1 MNVFYGYTGPTNN
14 HGNILDKMGES
25 PTSPAL
31 ARLVTPYG
39 CVATLDGSASG
50 ESGILAVINGNPYF
64 TDRRLAERARTH
76 GMAAAMIHAY
86 LEYDLAAFKLLAGH
100 FSATIVDSKNSLTLL
115 ATDRSA
121 VYPVVYT
128 VTQNQLIFG
137 SSLDMLKRHPLVKS
151 KIDSQAIY
159 DFVFFHMIPSP
170 GTIYQDHHR
179 LLPGQYLRFTKGKAE
194 VGSYWE
200 MQFTENAQL
209 PFEELKSVF
218 LDTVRQAVKDATND
232 TRTGAFLS
240 GGTDSSTI
248 AGMLGEVTG
257 KPAETYSI
265 GFEAEGY
272 DEMEYA
278 RIAARHFGTHQ
289 HEYYV
294 TPNDVAHAIPLIAA
308 AYDQP
313 FGNSSAVPSYYCAK
327 FAQADGMEQ
336 LLGGDGGDELFG
348 GNTRYAKQK
357 IFSLYEALPE
367 SLRRSAIEPLIFGIP
382 GGNAILPVRKLR
394 SYIEQAS
401 VPLPA
406 RLETYNLLNRLG
418 AVNVFTPEFL
428 ATIDADHPFALMNS
442 LYHGVHAKTQINRL
456 LALDLKFTLADNDL
470 PKVIQTC
477 HLSGIKA
484 AFPLLDDKVVAF
496 SASLAPDLKLK
507 GTRLRYFFK
516 EALRGFLPDAIL
528 TKSKHGF
535 GLPFGE
541 WLRNNEALQTMSYDS
556 LESLKGRGII
566 QAAFID
572 ELRQLHQTHSGYYG
586 TMIWVLMMLE
596 QWFRTH
602 TDIAG

>member
-1 MNVFYGYTGPTNN
+1 MNVFYGHTGQTNDPETS
-14 HGNILDKMGES
+14 LDKMGGRHNYPS
-25 PTSPAL
+25 ATS
-31 ARLVTPYG
+31 LVTPHG
-39 CVATLDGSASG
+39 CVATPHGSVCH
-50 ESGILAVINGNPYF
+50 EFEILAVVMGHPYF
-64 TDRRLAERARTH
+64 TDRRLAERARAQGT
-76 GMAAAMIHAY
+76 AATLIHAY
-86 LEYDLAAFKLLAGH
+86 LEHDLDVFKLLAGH
-100 FSATIVDSKNSLTLL
+100 FSVAIIDGRKSLTLL

-121 VYPVVYT
+121 IYPVVYT
-128 VTQNQLIFG
+128 VTNGQLVFG

-151 KIDSQAIY
+151 KIDPQAIY
-159 DFVFFHMIPSP
+159 NFVFFHMIPAP
-170 GTIYQDHHR
+170 GTIYTDHQR
-179 LLPGQYLRFTKGKAE
+179 LLPGQYVRFTDGKAE

-200 MQFTENAQL
+200 MQFIENVTR
-209 PFEELKSVF
+209 PFDELKATF
-218 LDTVRQAVKDATND
+218 LDTIRQAVKDAAVS

-294 TPNDVAHAIPLIAA
+294 TPDDVAQSIPLIAA
-308 AYDQP
+308 TYDQP

-327 FAQADGMEQ
+327 FAKADGIEV

-357 IFSLYEALPE
+357 IFSIYEALPK
-367 SLRRSAIEPLIFGIP
+367 SLRRAAIEPLVFGIP
-382 GGNAILPVRKLR
+382 GGNAFMPLRKLR

-418 AVNVFTPEFL
+418 ASNVFTPEFL
-428 ATIDADHPFALMNS
+428 AAIDIEQPGTLMNS
-442 LYHGVHAKTQINRL
+442 VYHGVHAKSQINHL

-477 HLSGIKA
+477 HLSGVKA
-484 AFPLLDDKVVAF
+484 GFPLLDDNVVAF
-496 SASLAPDLKLK
+496 SASLAPKLKLK
-507 GTRLRYFFK
+507 GTKLRYFFK

-541 WLRNNEALQTMSYDS
+541 WLRNNEALQTLAYDS

-566 QAAFID
+566 QATFID

-586 TMIWVLMMLE
+586 TLIWVLMMLE

-602 TDIAG
+602 ADTD